1 MARGSHM
8 TQRYGGQSGS
18 FGLDLA
24 AIVEQAKEALDATLR
39 EIIIEVGGSLI
50 RMSPVDSGRFR
61 GNWQFNLMTPD
72 NSTTDNVDKEG
83 AETLA
88 RIVAGASTFTA
99 GQVAFITNSLP
110 YAIPLEYGHSK
121 KAPEGMIRVTV
132 ARFEQIIQEAIKG
145 NQI

>member
-1 MARGSHM
+1 MTGTAGSD
-8 TQRYGGQSGS
+8 TIN
-18 FGLDLA
+18 A
-24 AIVEQAKEALDATLR
+24 AAYD
-39 EIIIEVGGSLI
+39 SLSAADTI
-50 RMSPVDSGRFR
+50 
-61 GNWQFNLMTPD
+61 TD